1 MYAKPPTALAAC
13 TDFAAMQYA
22 ILIHSSYELCVTF
35 FSLEVDVSG
44 VSCSPLAGLMFTFA
58 FVEMKQAAPDL
69 LASCKNNSSLASEM
83 FLNVHKK
90 DVYVETES

>member
-1 MYAKPPTALAAC
+1 MYAKLPTVLAAC

-22 ILIHSSYELCVTF
+22 VLIHSSYELCVTF

-44 VSCSPLAGLMFTFA
+44 VSCSPLAGLMFIIA
-58 FVEMKQAAPDL
+58 FLEMKQAELDL
-69 LASCKNNSSLASEM
+69 LA